1 MNWINKLERR
11 FGRYAISNLMFYIIA
26 MYAVGFVIIL
36 INPTFFYEYL
46 TLDAAAILKGQV
58 WRIFTFVMEPPNT
71 SLIWILFS
79 LYLYYFIGTN
89 LERVWGAFRF
99 NLYFFSGVLFHV
111 VAAILVYVLTGISMQ
126 MGTSYLNLSLFLV
139 FAALFPDV
147 QFSLYFIIPI
157 KVKWLAYLDI
167 ALFAYTVL
175 QAFMPTYGGDPVF
188 GVYYKANAVAA
199 VVSLLNFLIF
209 FLSTRKASPY
219 NPNQMKR
226 KHEFKQNI
234 RRAERPMQMYPNGA
248 RHRCA
253 ICGRTEL
260 DDENL
265 EFRYCSKCNGNYE
278 YCQEHLF
285 THKHVE

>member
-175 QAFMPTYGGDPVF
+175 QAFMSTYGGDPVF

-219 NPNQMKR
+219 NPKQMKR